1 MYTFV
6 IGSVLGLTLVLG
18 GAFSSAPARAGETA
32 LDLGALSARGVMP
45 AAVEVTTGDDIVYGG
60 AKRYEGYRLRDL
72 LGGIEDLEALRAA
85 GAEIVFTAEDGYVA
99 TMALD
104 DALAADGVVAFRD
117 LDAPVGADWKTFKQ
131 GKTTTTPA
139 PFYLVWPNQ
148 DPDDWAYPWPYQLAT
163 IAVEPFAARFG
174 RAVPMGGDAA
184 VREGF
189 YVFKTYCLKCHSVNL
204 AGGDLGPELNVP
216 RSVTEYRDRAVLK
229 GFIHDIASYRA
240 ASKMPSFAELV
251 TAEEVDRV
259 LDYLTHMAAQKICQ
273 DAAACDAAAE

>member
-1 MYTFV
+1 M
-6 IGSVLGLTLVLG
+6 GSSFKRLKFGLILGFAV
-18 GAFSSAPARAGETA
+18 AVSSMAGWASEPA
-32 LDLGALSARGVMP
+32 LDLGALAARGAMP

-72 LGGIEDLEALRAA
+72 LGGIEELEALRAA

-117 LDAPVGADWKTFKQ
+117 LDAPAGADWQTFKQ

-139 PFYLVWPNQ
+139 PYYLVWPNQ

-174 RAVPMGGDAA
+174 RAVPEGGDGA

-216 RSVTEYRDRAVLK
+216 RSVIEYRDRAVLK

-240 ASKMPSFAELV
+240 ASKMPSFTELV
-251 TAEEVDRV
+251 TADEVDRV
-259 LDYLTHMAAQKICQ
+259 LDYLTHMAAQKICR
-273 DAAACDAAAE
+273 DATACDAVAE

>member
-1 MYTFV
+1 MYPFV
-6 IGSVLGLTLVLG
+6 IRPVFGLMLAVGVAL
-18 GAFSSAPARAGETA
+18 SSAAYAGEPA
-32 LDLGALSARGVMP
+32 LDLGALAARGKMP
-45 AAVEVTTGDDIVYGG
+45 AAVEVVTGDDIVYGG
-60 AKRYEGYRLRDL
+60 AKRYRGYRLRDL
-72 LGGIEDLEALRAA
+72 LGRVEGLEALRVA

-117 LDAPVGADWKTFKQ
+117 LDAPAGADWQSFKQ

-139 PFYLVWPNQ
+139 PYYLVWPHR

-174 RAVPMGGDAA
+174 RAVPEGGNAA

-216 RSVTEYRDRAVLK
+216 QSVTEYRDRAVLK

-259 LDYLTHMAAQKICQ
+259 LDYLTHMATQKLCR
-273 DAAACDAAAE
+273 DAAACDAAVE